1 LRLHAFLLRHGR
13 RYPGRTN
20 WTKSHERW
28 IAEQRFEH
36 DGERI
41 ALSEYQLAA
50 PAAEQSVYRLTTART
65 VAAKGWRL

>member
-1 LRLHAFLLRHGR
+1 MRWACGSRRASQLQAFLLRHGR

-36 DGERI
+36 DGDRI
-41 ALSEYQLAA
+41 ALAEYQMAA
-50 PAAEQSVYRLTTART
+50 QAASNACT
-65 VAAKGWRL
+65 G